1 MPMPG
6 NRTISNIVG
15 ACFWLLFCLS
25 PASAAPASDFIIHN
39 FMPDFWQFW
48 EAAENHL
55 VERQAELWQ
64 SLYVSKHQAV
74 FDDLAGPCKDQWD
87 PAWARSRYFPNLPKI
102 VPAMRD
108 AAENLPQKLEA
119 ARDRFRGQ
127 FPDMHWTG
135 DIYVMASGYCFNGRA
150 QDIQGRGAIL
160 FGMDATVA
168 LGQKDITPGM
178 THELFHRYHFQFFDF
193 KASSNYPLW
202 TTLWAE
208 GMAQYVC
215 EQLNPTASE
224 VDLSHVPAG
233 SVEKVDATRR
243 ELAADFLK
251 KFSSTQEMDAKIW
264 FNDIRSQ
271 DPVVPPRGGYELGV
285 LVAKEL
291 AKRYSVQA
299 MAHWPQSEAQ
309 PKIRAALEAI
319 AQSPDK
325 PR

>member
-1 MPMPG
+1 MALVSLVTRPG
-6 NRTISNIVG
+6 RFG
-15 ACFWLLFCLS
+15 
-25 PASAAPASDFIIHN
+25 SDFHHSR
-39 FMPDFWQFW
+39 FHAGLLAVWA
-48 EAAENHL
+48 AAENQP

-74 FDDLAGPCKDQWD
+74 FNDLAGPCKDQWD
-87 PAWARSRYFPNLPKI
+87 PAWARTRYFPNLPKI
-102 VPAMRD
+102 TPAMRD
-108 AAENLPQKLEA
+108 ATANMPEKLA
-119 ARDRFRGQ
+119 ATQARFLKA
-127 FPDMHWTG
+127 FPDMHWAG

-150 QDIQGRGAIL
+150 QIIQGRGAIL

-215 EQLNPTASE
+215 EQMNPAASE

-233 SVEKVDATRR
+233 SVGKVDANRR

-251 KFSSTQEMDAKIW
+251 KFDSTQELDAKVW

-291 AKRYSVQA
+291 AKRYSVQT
-299 MAHWPQSEAQ
+299 MAHWPQSEARPNIQ
-309 PKIRAALEAI
+309 AALEAI
-319 AQSPDK
+319 AQNH
-325 PR
+325 